1 MGCTISWGLLATV
14 YWSRDEDGIGWSK
27 FLLESAL
34 ECPFKYVYY
43 APPLLR
49 GRLHLLWDTAAE
61 KEFDIAIY
69 MTLQHVSSEIQE
81 NRKGLKN

>member
-1 MGCTISWGLLATV
+1 MVDSYEMDFMKGIAILVKVDEMHSILSLLATV

-34 ECPFKYVYY
+34 ELPYVYY

-49 GRLHLLWDTAAE
+49 DRLHLVRDTAEE
-61 KEFDIAIY
+61 KEFDIAI
-69 MTLQHVSSEIQE
+69 
-81 NRKGLKN
+81 